1 MDTGIKTQPE
11 ALHGETVTVA
21 ALNQL
26 EQDLKAELETA
37 LTSDDIDADSIISI
51 RQRLSGLPLKL
62 QAARITELKT
72 RLGQIEDELMTA
84 DENKRLIRAVMTQ
97 RNKELQEKLKALEPF
112 YERYNECRLQ
122 TSYIDNEIE
131 LLRVT
136 RRERKAE
143 LFSLSEAIRK

>member
-1 MDTGIKTQPE
+1 MNV
-11 ALHGETVTVA
+11 ETKMSVSE
-21 ALNQL
+21 LENL

-51 RQRLSGLPLKL
+51 RQGLSDLPLKL
-62 QAARITELKT
+62 TAARITELKT

-131 LLRVT
+131 LLRVS
-136 RRERKAE
+136 RKEKKAE